1 MKEDKKIT
9 YTKQRGIIRVAL
21 KASAKSLTLFGVE
34 LQKVAYPRGSC
45 LIATVKDKLIDI
57 KVTLQDDSI
66 DLEIYTH
73 HEIRGLSEY
82 RRSSIGITRETK
94 DPYSLLDR
102 LIP

>member
-9 YTKQRGIIRVAL
+9 YTKQRGIVRDAL
-21 KASAKSLTLFGVE
+21 KASAKSLTLFGIE
-34 LQKVAYPRGSC
+34 LQKVVYPRDSC
-45 LIATVKDKLIDI
+45 LIATIKDKPIDI
-57 KVTLQDDSI
+57 KVTLQDNSI

-73 HEIRGLSEY
+73 HEIRCLVDY
-82 RRSSIGITRETK
+82 RRSSISITRETK